1 MKYPLIDKLR
11 RGGKAAEIWSSPD
24 GSTAFV
30 LPHGGRILGLIA
42 PGSDRNF
49 FWTHPA
55 LESVDSLGTFYE
67 SSAWHNSGGDRTW
80 LSPEIDFFLP
90 HFPRLDSYVQPRE
103 LDPGNF
109 GLEHENGGIRLTN
122 RCTLRLSRSQRV
134 VDFEISK
141 LLSSASNPLQPGSE
155 CTPRILYAGFTLQ
168 TRLRFTNP
176 RADPVLISLWSLLQL
191 PHGGD
196 LLISTSTRSAATPYF
211 GQVDEDD
218 LLVTEHLVRYRMRS
232 VSSHKLGFGPSEV
245 TGRVGYLYSD
255 GTDSCLVVRNI
266 PVNPAERYLDIP
278 CSTTSTSGSAIEGCN
293 VNSDLGKFSELEYH
307 SAAIGGSKGDF
318 TFEDESQLW
327 AFRGKECDIL
337 TVARILISPEV

>member
-1 MKYPLIDKLR
+1 MKYPLIDTLT
-11 RGGKAAEIWSSPD
+11 RGGKPAEIWSSPD
-24 GSTAFV
+24 GSTAIV
-30 LPHGGRILGLIA
+30 LPHGGRILGLVA

-67 SSAWHNSGGDRTW
+67 SSGWHNSGGDRTW

-90 HFPRLDSYVQPRE
+90 HFPRLDSYVQPRG

-109 GLEHENGGIRLTN
+109 RLEHENRGIRLTN
-122 RCTLRLSRSQRV
+122 RCALRLSRSQRV

-141 LLSSASNPLQPGSE
+141 LLSSASNPLQQDGE
-155 CTPRILYAGFTLQ
+155 FNLELLYAGFTLQ
-168 TRLRFTNP
+168 TRLRFTNA

-196 LLISTSTRSAATPYF
+196 LLIPTSTRSVATPYF

-232 VSSHKLGFGPSEV
+232 VSSHKLGFGPSAV

-255 GTDSCLVVRNI
+255 GTDTCLVIRNI
-266 PVNPAERYLDIP
+266 PVNSAERYLDVP
-278 CSTTSTSGSAIEGCN
+278 SSTASTSGSAIEGCS
-293 VNSDLGKFSELEYH
+293 VNNGSAKFSELEYH
-307 SAAIGGSKGDF
+307 SPAIGGSEGDF
-318 TFEDESQLW
+318 AFEDESQLW
-327 AFRGKECDIL
+327 AFRGRECDIL
-337 TVARILISPEV
+337 KAARILISPEV